1 MRGYPPKMGFAYP
14 VSADVKT
21 IRALDVGVVLWAAV
35 WLALAVM
42 TATEVRSLRQLSTT
56 LVRSSDVLA
65 DTADVLGSIEDVPVL
80 GSRVK
85 DVQASVRTAAE
96 STRAS
101 GLESRDSIK
110 DLSILLGVLI
120 FLVPFLPVLFLYL
133 PLRISWNREVET
145 IRSGIDASGADT
157 EFRDFLARRAMQN
170 LGFDRLRELGIQPW
184 DPLPDRRRDEL
195 AQAELARL
203 GIDRRPQR

>member
-1 MRGYPPKMGFAYP
+1 MRFTYPM
-14 VSADVKT
+14 SADAKT
-21 IRALDVGVVLWAAV
+21 IRALDVGVVVWAVV

-42 TATEVRSLRQLSTT
+42 TAVEVRSLRYLSTT

-65 DTADVLGSIEDVPVL
+65 DTADVLASIEDVPVL

-96 STRAS
+96 STRES
-101 GLESRDSIK
+101 GLDSRDSIK

-120 FLVPFLPVLFLYL
+120 FLVPLLPVLLLYL

-145 IRSGIDASGADT
+145 IRAGIETSGADAA
-157 EFRDFLARRAMQN
+157 FRDFLARRAVQN
-170 LGFDRLRELGIQPW
+170 LGFERLRELGIQPW
-184 DPLPDRRRDEL
+184 DRIPAERRDEL
-195 AQAELARL
+195 ARAEVMRL
-203 GIDRRPQR
+203 GIDRRLQS